1 MSNTSR
7 VHGGLDAAELAAL
20 GLDPAAVLDLSVN
33 VNPWGPHPEVVAAIQ
48 RASLSRYPQPLAA
61 GARAALARTAGV
73 DPAQVIVGHGS
84 TELLWSAVSLLSA
97 DPRPL
102 LIAGPTFSEPVL
114 AARAY
119 GVRWRELQS
128 NPETEFVL
136 DLSKLARAIEEHD
149 AQAVYLCQPNNPDG
163 SCVPAARLRELCDA
177 YRSCLFIIDQA
188 FLSLSTRHADAA
200 LHFPENVLLVR
211 SLTKEHALPG
221 LRVGYALGAPELIER
236 LNARRPSWMVS
247 GLAEAAI
254 IEACAHG
261 DYVAQVRMFLLD
273 ARGTLAAACTDLGMQ
288 VLPSTTSYFLMRVP
302 HADSF
307 RARLLS
313 RHAIAVRSCSSFG
326 LADYVRIAGC
336 GPQQRAQLIAAVE
349 AERAR

>member
-1 MSNTSR
+1 MSNTPR

-33 VNPWGPHPEVVAAIQ
+33 VNPWGPHPAVVAAIQ

-61 GARAALARTAGV
+61 GARAVLARKAKA
-73 DPAQVIVGHGS
+73 DEAQVIVGHGS
-84 TELLWSAVSLLSA
+84 TELLWSAVSLLSG

-119 GVRWRELQS
+119 GVPWRELQS
-128 NPETEFVL
+128 SAEANFVL

-163 SCVPAARLRELCDA
+163 GCVPAAHLRELCEA
-177 YRSCLFIIDQA
+177 YRTRLFIIDQA

-200 LHFPENVLLVR
+200 LDFPDNVLLVR

-221 LRVGYALGAPELIER
+221 LRVGYALGSAELVER

-254 IEACAHG
+254 IEACAH
-261 DYVAQVRMFLLD
+261 DEYVAQVRSFLLE
-273 ARGTLAAACTDLGMQ
+273 ARGTLSAACADLGIP
-288 VLPSTTSYFLMRVP
+288 VLPSTTSYFLMRVG

-313 RHAIAVRSCSSFG
+313 RHRIAVRSCSSFG
-326 LADYVRIAGC
+326 LHDYVRIAAC
-336 GPQQRAQLIAAVE
+336 GPEQRAQLLAALR
-349 AERAR
+349 AELAR